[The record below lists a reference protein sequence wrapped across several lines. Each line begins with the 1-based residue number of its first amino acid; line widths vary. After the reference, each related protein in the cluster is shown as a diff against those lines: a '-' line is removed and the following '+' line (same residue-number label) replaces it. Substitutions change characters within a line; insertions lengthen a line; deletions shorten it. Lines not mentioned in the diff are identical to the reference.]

1 MQLSKICQ
9 SITKRPVQGPELP
22 VDMSHHSLV
31 QINSTVSLLI
41 GGMTSS
47 DLYSRKTYYFD
58 HIKEQFLQGPELN
71 IGRYYHA
78 SSIITDQITD
88 EKYVVVSGG
97 ENNNEYPDYI
107 LDSTE
112 ILINNEWRFGMY
124 GSREKK
130 ICFKNY

>member
-9 SITKRPVQGPELP
+9 SIIKRPVQGPELP
-22 VDMSHHSLV
+22 IDMGAHSLV

-41 GGMTSS
+41 GGITSS
-47 DLYSRKTYYFD
+47 DLISRKTYYFD

-71 IGRYYHA
+71 IGRYHHA

-97 ENNNEYPDYI
+97 ENYNEFPDYI

-112 ILINNEWRFGMY
+112 ILINNEWRFGM
-124 GSREKK
+124 
-130 ICFKNY
+130 